1 MITTLLMYDYH
12 LNGFMP
18 EFFVNQIIK
27 KSNTLKNIYWL
38 SRLKKFMKNIHCIFL
53 QNVISGELTLSQ
65 PFPHSLIKPIENEI
79 SGETMFC

>member
-1 MITTLLMYDYH
+1 MVLLPTQ
-12 LNGFMP
+12 MP
-18 EFFVNQIIK
+18 EFFVNQNIIK
-27 KSNTLKNIYWL
+27 QSNTLKKYLLIIKTEKIYE
-38 SRLKKFMKNIHCIFL
+38 KYIFL